1 MSALIPV
8 GNGHARALRSFIA
21 SCSHAYCASR
31 SLYSVVRSAC
41 VTPSI
46 ESTIGH
52 ARSYVGYAL

>member
-52 ARSYVGYAL
+52 ARSYVG